1 MSAGRGS
8 SPWHTV
14 ALLGGLVLIGFAL
27 RLPSFGDSI
36 WGDELSTNFVVHGFG
51 VGDVI
56 SIIKGDQEGTPPLFF
71 LLAWLTKGID
81 GAEGLRIVPLAA
93 GLGSIPLTYLVG
105 TRTVGRSAAIVAA
118 ALVTLS
124 PFLIVYATEAR
135 AYSLMMF
142 FCLLA
147 TLTLLIAVKDG
158 RARWWVAYSLSV
170 AAAAYTHYTSVF
182 VLIALF
188 GWAFFARPKGR
199 KPLLLANLGAVVL
212 YLPWVPELL
221 DDRHE
226 PAATIIEQL
235 HPLTFAHARIDLGQ
249 WSIGHPLLGVSQLPG
264 TVAICLIL
272 GGVLLGAAGAL
283 LRLRGREGKRWR
295 PAAGITLVVLL
306 AAAAPVGAVLDNVVG
321 PSVFIPRNLISS
333 WPGLA
338 LTAGA
343 LVTAGRTPLR
353 WAAVLALLAG
363 FAVGAWVTLEAK
375 NQRPDYAAAAR
386 FIEHTGDPGAPV
398 VEVPEPTPG
407 PQTALEAA
415 LAPKGDFLP
424 SDRQVLTLGLASSGT
439 RFAAVKAGGALN
451 STLPVPTPAVVARQ
465 AARDAHGGTLFL
477 VGADLTLEQLRAFPG
492 PVSDFL
498 RALPPTYHEVE
509 FRRFTGLSIFPIGV
523 HVLEGSKA
531 K

>member
-1 MSAGRGS
+1 
-8 SPWHTV
+8 
-14 ALLGGLVLIGFAL
+14 LVLIGLAL

-51 VGDVI
+51 IGNVI

-71 LLAWLTKGID
+71 LLVWLTKGVG

-93 GLGSIPLTYLVG
+93 GLASIPLTYLVG
-105 TRTVGRSAAIVAA
+105 IRTVGRSAATVAA
-118 ALVTLS
+118 ALVTLG
-124 PFLIVYATEAR
+124 PFQIVYATEAR

-147 TLTLLIAVKDG
+147 TLTLLIALEDG

-188 GWAFFARPKGR
+188 GWAFLARPDGR
-199 KPLLLANLGAVVL
+199 KPLLLANLGAAVL

-221 DDRHE
+221 NDRHE
-226 PAATIIEQL
+226 PAARIIEQF
-235 HPLTFAHARIDLGQ
+235 HPLTFTNARIDLGQ
-249 WSIGHPLLGVSQLPG
+249 WSIGRPLFGVSQLPG

-272 GGVLLGAAGAL
+272 AGVVVGAGGAL
-283 LRLRGREGKRWR
+283 LRLRSGDQGKGWR
-295 PAAGITLVVLL
+295 PRAEVTLVVLL
-306 AAAAPVGAVLDNVVG
+306 AAAAPVGAVLDNFVG
-321 PSVFIPRNLISS
+321 PSVFVPRNLISS

-353 WAAVLALLAG
+353 WAAVLSLLAG
-363 FAVGAWVTLEAK
+363 FAIGAVKTLEAK

-398 VEVPEPTPG
+398 VEAPELTPG

-415 LAPKGDFLP
+415 LAPEGDALP
-424 SDRQVLTLGLASSGT
+424 PDRKVFTLGLADSRT
-439 RFAAVKAGGALN
+439 RFRAVKMGRALN
-451 STLPVPTPAVVARQ
+451 STLPVPDPATVARQ
-465 AARDAHGGTLFL
+465 AARDADGGTLFL

-492 PVSDFL
+492 PVSEFL

-509 FRRFTGLSIFPIGV
+509 SRSFPGLSIFPLGV
-523 HVLEGSKA
+523 HVLEGSKPN
-531 K
+531 